1 MNFFKSFIKKRKS
14 EKVFSQIDSGTQALK
29 YLVENLP
36 VDSVHYSDPQDEQLP
51 MMFFARDKDNSY
63 LFHVV
68 LSKREGW
75 WNLRVVYKNQEK
87 NQKLLTCPNMESI
100 REWFKVP
107 ENKFVGDLMPY
118 TEGDLKIYGILQ
130 SMDKS
135 RDILV
140 QEGESVYVIK
150 RKYSSGYKIWAE
162 FVINRWTRPE
172 SHSCFSC
179 YYQVRIRC
187 GKNSRIFRDSAEFVT
202 SNYCKHWLK

>member
-1 MNFFKSFIKKRKS
+1 MKLFDHFKKKRILKEFLEIS
-14 EKVFSQIDSGTQALK
+14 EGIPALK
-29 YLVENLP
+29 YLVEKFP
-36 VDSVHYSDPQDEQLP
+36 VDSVHYYDPQDKNFSQ
-51 MMFFARDKDNSY
+51 FYYARNEKGEDLFLLAVTPRKDDY
-63 LFHVV
+63 MLTVDYEDRRVYQQV
-68 LSKREGW
+68 LCFPGK
-75 WNLRVVYKNQEK
+75 
-87 NQKLLTCPNMESI
+87 ESI

-107 ENKFVGDLMPY
+107 ENKFVEDLMPY

-130 SMDKS
+130 SMDKN

-150 RKYSSGYKIWAE
+150 RKYSSGYKIRAE
-162 FVINRWTRPE
+162 FVINRWARSE

-187 GKNSRIFRDSAEFVT
+187 GRNSRIFRDSSEFVT

>member
-1 MNFFKSFIKKRKS
+1 MNFFKSFIKKRKF
-14 EKVFSQIDSGTQALK
+14 EKVFSQIDSGTQALNH
-29 YLVENLP
+29 LVKNLP
-36 VDSVHYSDPQDEQLP
+36 IDSVHYSDPQDEQLP
-51 MMFFARDKDNSY
+51 MMFFAKDKDNSY
-63 LFHVV
+63 LFYVV

-75 WNLRVVYKNQEK
+75 WSLRVVYNDQEK
-87 NQKLLTCPNMESI
+87 NQKLLTCPSMETI
-100 REWFKVP
+100 REWFKVL

-162 FVINRWTRPE
+162 FVINRWTRSE